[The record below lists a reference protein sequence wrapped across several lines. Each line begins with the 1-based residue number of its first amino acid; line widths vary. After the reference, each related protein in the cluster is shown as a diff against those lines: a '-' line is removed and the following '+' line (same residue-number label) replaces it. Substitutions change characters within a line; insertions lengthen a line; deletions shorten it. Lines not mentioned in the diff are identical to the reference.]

1 MNKKSD
7 DVHTLTNQLISQ
19 LTYCNSRIPTEE
31 LEKVA
36 KEMLSLICT
45 YRKRVRNLSK

>member
-1 MNKKSD
+1 MNKKSG

-19 LTYCNSRIPTEE
+19 LLYCNSRIPTEE

-36 KEMLSLICT
+36 KEILSLTCT
-45 YRKRVRNLSK
+45 YTKRVRSLSK